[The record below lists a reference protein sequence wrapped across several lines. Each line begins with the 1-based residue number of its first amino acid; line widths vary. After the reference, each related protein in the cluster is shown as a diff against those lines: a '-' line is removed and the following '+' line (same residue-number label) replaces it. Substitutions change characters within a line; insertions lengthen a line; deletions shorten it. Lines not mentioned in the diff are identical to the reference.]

1 MDRQRERPLPK
12 FVGDIT
18 DRVAVAYCRSQRNVE
33 SSDKM
38 NGMPGINAPERVARF
53 HEAYSAPTRA
63 IVLRILL
70 KQRRSYTELF
80 DLIPEDVMSRNSVHE
95 ALKDLGRLGYVE
107 DDAADGLKRRPPK
120 TTFWANRELIAED
133 LGATVAYLLG

>member
-1 MDRQRERPLPK
+1 
-12 FVGDIT
+12 
-18 DRVAVAYCRSQRNVE
+18 
-33 SSDKM
+33 M
-38 NGMPGINAPERVARF
+38 NDMPGINAPERVDRF

-70 KQRRSYTELF
+70 KKSRTYTELF

-95 ALKDLGRLGYVE
+95 ALKDLGRLGYVQ
-107 DDAADGLKRRPPK
+107 DDAPEGSKRRPAR
-120 TTFWANRELIAED
+120 TTFWACRELIADD

>member
-1 MDRQRERPLPK
+1 
-12 FVGDIT
+12 
-18 DRVAVAYCRSQRNVE
+18 
-33 SSDKM
+33 M

-63 IVLRILL
+63 TVLRILL
-70 KQRRSYTELF
+70 KKRRSYNELF

>member
-1 MDRQRERPLPK
+1 
-12 FVGDIT
+12 
-18 DRVAVAYCRSQRNVE
+18 
-33 SSDKM
+33 M
-38 NGMPGINAPERVARF
+38 NDMAGINAPEPVARF

-70 KQRRSYTELF
+70 KKPRSYTELF

-107 DDAADGLKRRPPK
+107 DDAPEDLKRRPPK
-120 TTFWANRELIAED
+120 TTFWANRELIADD
-133 LGATVAYLLG
+133 LGATVAHLLG